1 MKGPARR
8 MPPDPSAWRRLRLPV
23 VLAGAAALL
32 ATGVAAGQRPA
43 APGLAPLYG
52 PGGEAGYVRLVTL
65 FAAVS
70 LAPAVLACITAFT
83 RLVIVLFFVR
93 TGLGTQQIPPNTVV
107 IGLAIFLTLYVM
119 APTWRQVRDQAWRP
133 YAQGRISL
141 EAAAVRAE
149 QPLRAYMFGRVR
161 PEDLSLFVRMSRLP
175 QAKTRAD
182 VPTRVLVPA
191 FVIGELRAAFIAGFL
206 ILLPF
211 VVIDVLVA
219 STITAAG
226 LVALPPAVVALP
238 FKVLLFVLAD
248 GWSLLARSLVQAG

>member
-1 MKGPARR
+1 VTRSARR
-8 MPPDPSAWRRLRLPV
+8 PGPQARRLRLPLA
-23 VLAGAAALL
+23 LAGAAALL
-32 ATGVAAGQRPA
+32 LAGTAGGQRPA
-43 APGLAPLYG
+43 APGLVPVLG
-52 PGGEAGYVRLVTL
+52 PGGEAGYIRLVML

-70 LAPAVLACITAFT
+70 LAPAVLACVTAFA

-93 TGLGTQQIPPNTVV
+93 AGLGTQQIPPNTVV
-107 IGLAIFLTLYVM
+107 IGLAIFLTVYVM
-119 APTWRQVRDQAWRP
+119 APTWRQVRDQSWRP

-141 EAAAVRAE
+141 EAAAARAE
-149 QPLRAYMFGRVR
+149 QPLRNYMFGRVR
-161 PEDLSLFVRMSRLP
+161 TEDLDLFVRMGHLP
-175 QAKTRAD
+175 AAKTRAD

-211 VVIDVLVA
+211 VVVDVLVA
-219 STITAAG
+219 STISAAG

-248 GWSLLARSLVQAG
+248 GWRLLAQSLVQSG